1 MLGLRSGSALGSAL
15 GPGSGLGLG
24 PGLGSCR
31 GGAEGEPRGVCLR
44 VPAEPPRA
52 KEIPQQATC
61 TKGAARL
68 GAAAGRAAGIR
79 LGGEGEL
86 AHRPTARDERS

>member
-1 MLGLRSGSALGSAL
+1 MLGLGSGSALGSAL

-52 KEIPQQATC
+52 GENPQQATC
-61 TKGAARL
+61 TKGAERVK
-68 GAAAGRAAGIR
+68 GRPRVGPR
-79 LGGEGEL
+79 V
-86 AHRPTARDERS
+86 